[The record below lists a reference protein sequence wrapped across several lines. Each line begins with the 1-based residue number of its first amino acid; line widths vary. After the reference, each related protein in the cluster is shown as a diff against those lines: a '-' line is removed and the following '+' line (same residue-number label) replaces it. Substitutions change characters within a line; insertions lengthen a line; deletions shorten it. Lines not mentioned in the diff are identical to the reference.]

1 MKTNYVLVDF
11 ENVQPGKIV
20 PPSDIPIKVLVFL
33 GEKQAKVSVELAMS
47 LQSMGDKAEYIRIT
61 GSGKNAL
68 DFHIAF
74 WIGKL
79 SEKDPN
85 SYFHI
90 VSKDTGF
97 DPLVKHLR
105 KRKILAQRVSVV
117 SDIQILNG
125 AANGTPAE
133 RLNSIAH
140 SLKLRGSSRPRKRKT
155 LRNTISAMFMKT
167 LKENEIDDLV
177 AGLEKKGLISF
188 SDDVVTY
195 NLQKVDHSL
204 ESTPTNHPPHRPSAD
219 EKGNLAPENG
229 IT

>member
-1 MKTNYVLVDF
+1 MKTNYILVDF
-11 ENVQPGKIV
+11 ENVQPGVINTT
-20 PPSDIPIKVLVFL
+20 PDIPIKVLVFI
-33 GEKQAKVSVELAMS
+33 GETQTKVSVDLAIS
-47 LQSMGDKAEYIRIT
+47 LQSLGDKAEYVRIT

-68 DFHIAF
+68 DFHIAY
-74 WIGKL
+74 WVGKL
-79 SEKDPN
+79 SEKDPK

-97 DPLVKHLR
+97 DPLIKHLR
-105 KRKILAQRVSVV
+105 KNKILARRVSVV

-125 AANGTPAE
+125 STNGSPAE
-133 RLNSIAH
+133 RLNSIAQ
-140 SLKLRGSSRPRKRKT
+140 SLQLRGNSRPRKRQT

-195 NLQKVDHSL
+195 NLQDV
-204 ESTPTNHPPHRPSAD
+204 
-219 EKGNLAPENG
+219 NL
-229 IT
+229 

>member
-1 MKTNYVLVDF
+1 MKTNYILVDF
-11 ENVQPGKIV
+11 ENVQPKELKA
-20 PPSDIPIKVLVFL
+20 PADIPIKVIVFL
-33 GEKQAKVSVELAMS
+33 GERQTKLPVELAMS
-47 LQSMGDKAEYIRIT
+47 LQSLGDSAEYIKIT

-105 KRKILAQRVSVV
+105 KTKILAQRVSMF
-117 SDIQILNG
+117 SDIQILKGGNHG
-125 AANGTPAE
+125 SREEKVT
-133 RLNSIAH
+133 SIAQ

-155 LRNTISAMFMKT
+155 LANTIGSFFMKT
-167 LKENEIDDLV
+167 LNEAEINALV
-177 AGLEKKGLISF
+177 ADLEKRGLISII
-188 SDDVVTY
+188 DDVVTY
-195 NLQKVDHSL
+195 NLNEVNQTGD
-204 ESTPTNHPPHRPSAD
+204 
-219 EKGNLAPENG
+219 GNSE
-229 IT
+229 